1 MGSINHEKK
10 LSASLV
16 LLSESDKETG
26 SDSEDLESI
35 ADWSLE
41 GERLFEEGDKG
52 EALEANGELTLVGE
66 RSFEVEGKFELN
78 LKSPWLVLL
87 FSNVPGKLL
96 WASWRFFFL
105 WSK

>member
-26 SDSEDLESI
+26 SDSEDLEST
-35 ADWSLE
+35 ASLE

-96 WASWRFFFL
+96 
-105 WSK
+105 